1 MKRITATLVEGYQRD
16 DWVQNLVPANS
27 GLMIDRWLRASLPKR
42 TVFAALYGDIVG
54 SGRKQRILDVGG
66 GVSSLTPRL
75 CRGSDYTLVDIL
87 AHGGRDELRGWES
100 ESGQRILVEDDW
112 YNSLDRESH
121 YDVIIAND
129 LFPNSDQRL
138 ELFLERALPLATEIR
153 LSLTFYNHPRFY
165 MCRRIDAD
173 EFLWLLAWTG
183 RQTASAI
190 ERFADRVIAPDF
202 SAFDGDQGSVYSNGR
217 HVALATLRG
226 YRHG

>member
-1 MKRITATLVEGYQRD
+1 MKRITAALVEDYQRD
-16 DWVQNLVPANS
+16 DWVQGLIPAES
-27 GLMIDRWLRASLPKR
+27 GLMIDHWLRASLPKR
-42 TVFAALYGDIVG
+42 TVFAALYGDIIA
-54 SGRKQRILDVGG
+54 SRQSRRILDVGG

-75 CRGSDYTLVDIL
+75 CRACGYTLVDIL
-87 AHGGRDELRGWES
+87 AHGGLDELRGWEA
-100 ESGQRILVEDDW
+100 EFGQKILIDSDWHASLVEG
-112 YNSLDRESH
+112 N

-138 ELFLERALPLATEIR
+138 ELFLERALPISSEIR

-183 RQTASAI
+183 RQTAFALG
-190 ERFADRVIAPDF
+190 RFADRIIAPDF
-202 SAFDGDQGSVYSNGR
+202 SVLEGDHSSVYSNGR

-226 YRHG
+226 YRYG

>member
-16 DWVQNLVPANS
+16 DWVQNLVPAES
-27 GLMIDRWLRASLPKR
+27 GLVIDRWLLASAAKRA
-42 TVFAALYGDIVG
+42 VFSALYRDIVA
-54 SGRKQRILDVGG
+54 SSQKQRVLDVGG

-75 CRGSDYTLVDIL
+75 CHGCDYTLVDIL
-87 AHGGRDELRGWES
+87 AHGGRDELRGWEG
-100 ESGQRILVEDDW
+100 EFGQKILVEGDW
-112 YNSLDRESH
+112 YDSLNGEAS

-138 ELFLERALPLATEIR
+138 ELFLERALPLAAEVR

-183 RQTASAI
+183 RQAAAAL
-190 ERFADRVIAPDF
+190 ERFADCVIAPDF
-202 SAFDGDQGSVYSNGR
+202 SAFEGDQGSVYSNGR

-226 YRHG
+226 YRHA